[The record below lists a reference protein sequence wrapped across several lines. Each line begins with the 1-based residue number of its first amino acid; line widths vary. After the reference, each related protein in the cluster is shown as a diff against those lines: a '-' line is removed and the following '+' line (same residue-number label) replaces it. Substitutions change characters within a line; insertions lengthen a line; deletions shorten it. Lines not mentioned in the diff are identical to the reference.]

1 MFTLGDTEDDTDVAA
16 LRDKYITVT
25 PLQFDLTHYPMLRE
39 WQDKEW
45 RIDPRSSRRS
55 AAAKPIE
62 WAEQDW
68 VPCPQ

>member
-1 MFTLGDTEDDTDVAA
+1 VFTLGDTEDDTDVAA

-45 RIDPRSSRRS
+45 RIDAREAT
-55 AAAKPIE
+55 AAAKPSTRK
-62 WAEQDW
+62 QDGPW
-68 VPCPQ
+68 Q